1 MKISKEEIEHIA
13 VLARLSLTEEEKELF
28 GSQLSG
34 ILGYME
40 QLNELDTKD
49 VEPTSHVLA
58 LENVMREDIP
68 GRIPPERRSPHE
80 RPVTH
85 RKILPRSKDHRIDQK
100 PAGHNGFFYGDSLP
114 YLYLSKTGIS

>member
-28 GSQLSG
+28 GAQLSG

-40 QLNELDTKD
+40 QLNELDTKE

-58 LENVMREDIP
+58 LGNVMREDVP
-68 GRIPPERRSPHE
+68 GES
-80 RPVTH
+80 
-85 RKILPRSKDHRIDQK
+85 LPREEALMNAPSHTEK
-100 PAGHNGFFYGDSLP
+100 FYRVP
-114 YLYLSKTGIS
+114 KIIE